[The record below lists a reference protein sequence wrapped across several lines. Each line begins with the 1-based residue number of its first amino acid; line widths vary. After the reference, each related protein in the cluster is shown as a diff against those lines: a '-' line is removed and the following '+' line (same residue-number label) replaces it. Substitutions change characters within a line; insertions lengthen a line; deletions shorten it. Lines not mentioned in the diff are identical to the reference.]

1 MTEIELLAAALES
14 FPGVTMIETD
24 DSGDTELV
32 HPGKRMDVGFGTW
45 YVRFSI
51 ERSAQGWHTL
61 EELSYIINNTMQL
74 SGARFFILPFAF
86 PPHIGQNAQ
95 EDRLSFVIEGGRRQ
109 DIGWLVENLRKEH
122 TSQLAAR

>member
-14 FPGVTMIETD
+14 FAGVAIIETD

-51 ERSAQGWHTL
+51 ERSAQGWDTL
-61 EELSYIINNTMQL
+61 EELSYIVNNTMQL
-74 SGARFFILPFAF
+74 SGARFFMLPFAF
-86 PPHIGQNAQ
+86 PRRIGQNAP
-95 EDRLSFVIEGGRRQ
+95 EERLSFVIEGGRRQ
-109 DIGWLVENLRKEH
+109 DMGWLVENLHKER
-122 TSQLAAR
+122 TNQPAAH